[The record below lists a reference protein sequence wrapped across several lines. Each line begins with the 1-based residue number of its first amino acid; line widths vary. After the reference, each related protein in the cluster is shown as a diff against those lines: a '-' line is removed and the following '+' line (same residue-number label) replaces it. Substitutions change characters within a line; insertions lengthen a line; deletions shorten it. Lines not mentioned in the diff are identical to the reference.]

1 MPAVHGP
8 EHYNIDT
15 GIERARP
22 CCNSTYD
29 LSGVAGAIQVP
40 AGCVLAVESCPV
52 AARSRL
58 MFGIQM
64 LGCLGYLLDA
74 IFVRV
79 LMPHFG
85 EEPSDRWRAFCL
97 VIGGVALAV
106 LPLAAMLHESPSFRR
121 KFVSLIL
128 HNLEPR
134 VPLRLERLKLFREF
148 VAGPCGSPGG
158 DREDPDRALASRRNP
173 KINLGDHPCLLK
185 ALAFADNLDS
195 IRLPQFLH
203 KFNGKPVLISKS
215 GYVVK
220 AHTSEWLELGA
231 DVRHFSP
238 MARDMLVRFREL
250 IPKASLHFGFLIQGV
265 ADDELPEGLLGDVH
279 VHYLSLLHG
288 PRLIH
293 DPRAECGGR

>member
-1 MPAVHGP
+1 MGASCKIEDILDRLVGVPSQKDVCAGDQCGGSGLRWTVGCPLPRIICVNLMLPYQAGPKLWGEHPASDHG
-8 EHYNIDT
+8 
-15 GIERARP
+15 A
-22 CCNSTYD
+22 S
-29 LSGVAGAIQVP
+29 
-40 AGCVLAVESCPV
+40 CV
-52 AARSRL
+52 
-58 MFGIQM
+58 
-64 LGCLGYLLDA
+64 A
-74 IFVRV
+74 IFQIKPETLRM
-79 LMPHFG
+79 LEAHDQP
-85 EEPSDRWRAFCL
+85 PS
-97 VIGGVALAV
+97 
-106 LPLAAMLHESPSFRR
+106 
-121 KFVSLIL
+121 
-128 HNLEPR
+128 
-134 VPLRLERLKLFREF
+134 LKLFREF

-158 DREDPDRALASRRNP
+158 NKDDPDRALASRRNP
-173 KINLGDHPCLLK
+173 KIDLSNHPCLFK

-203 KFNGKPVLISKS
+203 KFNGKPALISKS

-220 AHTSEWLELGA
+220 AHTGEWLELGA
-231 DVRHFSP
+231 DVRRFSP